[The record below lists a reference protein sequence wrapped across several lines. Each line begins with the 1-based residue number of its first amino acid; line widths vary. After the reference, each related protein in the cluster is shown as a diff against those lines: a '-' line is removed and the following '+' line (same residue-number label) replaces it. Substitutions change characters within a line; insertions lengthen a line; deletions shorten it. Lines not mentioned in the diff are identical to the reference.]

1 MRPTALVRFLIGVLF
16 AACVA
21 QPVPSSPPPLAG
33 SPPPSTRPS
42 PATPPPP
49 VLTPL
54 PATATPEPS
63 IPADLSRTAVVEQDG
78 VRLRIELERNPMPA
92 GEPTWVTST
101 VTNTGKD
108 PVVYVPCGEAVN
120 VGAASVGPSWRH
132 GQALPNPAM
141 AWKAYLLS
149 NYGLEDDDRAL
160 FFFAAGQTGASSGCG
175 DVAHV
180 TSLAPGATFRDR
192 ARWDGLAFRRLA
204 PPPTARIDLV
214 GKFEFDRGDPLVE
227 HPPEDGHLLE
237 AHLETWI
244 VGRPEA
250 YLDPGEVADV
260 ALRDPRLTALLAA
273 RDLHNGNESV
283 LIFDPVSATYQ
294 VGMLESGNLPVSR
307 AHLLTI
313 DPVTGEIEGWVERD
327 WDYDV
332 DGYP

>member
-1 MRPTALVRFLIGVLF
+1 MRIT
-16 AACVA
+16 
-21 QPVPSSPPPLAG
+21 
-33 SPPPSTRPS
+33 
-42 PATPPPP
+42 
-49 VLTPL
+49 
-54 PATATPEPS
+54 
-63 IPADLSRTAVVEQDG
+63 
-78 VRLRIELERNPMPA
+78 IELERNPMLA
-92 GEPTWVTST
+92 GQPTWVTST
-101 VTNTGKD
+101 VINTGRD
-108 PVVYVPCGEAVN
+108 PVVYIPCGEAVN
-120 VGAASVGPSWRH
+120 VGAAIVGPPWRD
-132 GQALPNPAM
+132 GQVLTNPAM

-149 NYGLEDDDRAL
+149 NYGLEDDDRSL
-160 FFFAAGQTGASSGCG
+160 FFFAAGQSGAASGCG

-180 TSLAPGATFRDR
+180 KSLAPGAMFRDR

-214 GKFEFDRGDPLVE
+214 GRFEFDRGDPLVE
-227 HPPEDGHLLE
+227 HPREDHHVLE

-244 VGRPEA
+244 DGRPDA
-250 YLDPGEVADV
+250 YLDPGEVADI

-273 RDLHNGNESV
+273 RDLNNANGGV

-294 VGMLESGNLPVSR
+294 VGMLEDGNRL

>member
-1 MRPTALVRFLIGVLF
+1 MRLVGGSLVVVVFT
-16 AACVA
+16 ACVA
-21 QPVPSSPPPLAG
+21 LPVPSSPPQIDRSA
-33 SPPPSTRPS
+33 PPSGRPS
-42 PATPPPP
+42 TATPPPR

-63 IPADLSRTAVVEQDG
+63 IPADLSKTAVVEQDG

-101 VTNTGKD
+101 VTNTGND

-149 NYGLEDDDRAL
+149 NYGLEDDDRSL

-180 TSLAPGATFRDR
+180 TSLAPGATRRDR

-227 HPPEDGHLLE
+227 HPPEDRHLLE
-237 AHLETWI
+237 VHLETWI
-244 VGRPEA
+244 VGRREDS
-250 YLDPGEVADV
+250 LDPGEVADV
-260 ALRDPRLTALLAA
+260 ELRDPRLTALLA
-273 RDLHNGNESV
+273 DLDLYNENEGV
-283 LIFDPVSATYQ
+283 LIFDPGSATY
-294 VGMLESGNLPVSR
+294 
-307 AHLLTI
+307 
-313 DPVTGEIEGWVERD
+313 
-327 WDYDV
+327 
-332 DGYP
+332 